1 MSYSIVNAPFT
12 YSVPVDPNS
21 TYIYTDPIGRQ
32 TIIDISSSPSYTVS
46 PVSPIYTPIYTLDTS
61 YVYNLPSIVSA
72 NYEYQDINA
81 DPELHQKIMKKIYTN
96 FYNFIIPNQFPH
108 LLNYVTNS
116 KGNYKMVK
124 TYKEYKKNKTRENEY
139 EPKLQYLARS
149 VYAKTDMYKDIKNF
163 LSTYEIK
170 WYDLEERKKE
180 VFELLVNKLKNKLEN
195 LID

>member
-1 MSYSIVNAPFT
+1 MSYSIVNNLPYA
-12 YSVPVDPNS
+12 YPVEIDPNS
-21 TYIYTDPIGRQ
+21 TYVYTDPIGRQ

-46 PVSPIYTPIYTLDTS
+46 PIYSPIYTLDTS
-61 YVYNLPSIVSA
+61 YSLPSIVSA
-72 NYEYQDINA
+72 NYEYQDVNA

-124 TYKEYKKNKTRENEY
+124 TYKEFKKNKTRENEY
-139 EPKLQYLARS
+139 EPKLQYIARS
-149 VYAKTDMYKDIKNF
+149 VYTKPDMYKDVKNYV
-163 LSTYEIK
+163 STYEMK
-170 WYDLEERKKE
+170 WYELEDKKKE
-180 VFELLVNKLKNKLEN
+180 VYELLINKLKSKLEN